1 MALYDFDIAD
11 AERFAREQ
19 GIRTHKYGNQLVFQ
33 TCPYC
38 KGGKNHDKD
47 TFAIGDNG
55 AFNCKR
61 SSCNMTGNMITLAK
75 DFNFRLSDSVER
87 YLERG
92 SYHKDNYKPYKY
104 ECKEPKEGAV
114 QYLLKRGISEEVCK
128 KYEITMK
135 SDNRTLI
142 IPFRDENGVVWCIK
156 YRDTQFKK
164 GIDKMKEWFDCR
176 KIVNENGELEKD
188 IKSLSK
194 PILFGM
200 YQCESFDRLVI
211 TEGQLDSLA
220 CATAGIKNAVSV
232 PTGQGGATWIPY
244 CYDWMNKFEEIV
256 VFGDCENGHITLSD
270 MIKSRFSRKR
280 VRIVRTEDYKGCK
293 DANELLQLHGKQAVI
308 DAIEHSEAMLN
319 KYIIPATT
327 VQYVDIDKLPRISTG
342 IGEMDKILKGGFV
355 YGQLVLLS
363 GKKGNGKSTMASQ
376 FIVEAL
382 AQKQRV
388 LVYSGELQHYIVK
401 GWIDGQL
408 WGKTGLRNSEIDICN
423 NFYGDK
429 LYLFDTGVKNETPPD
444 VLDIIEDGLITNDFK
459 FVLIDNL
466 MTAKRVRGD
475 ENLYQAQS
483 DFVFRLARMAKQY
496 NTVIMLVAHP
506 RKSNG
511 IFDNDDVSGSA
522 DITNLA
528 DVVMSYDKDKDRELE
543 DLRVMRITKNRLTG
557 KLGNVDLWYSESS
570 RRISDDSRVFDKNY
584 FDMFVNSDEEMEIP
598 FD

>member
-1 MALYDFDIAD
+1 MALYDYDIAD

-19 GIRTHKYGNQLVFQ
+19 GIRTHRNGNNLVFQ

-38 KGGKNHDKD
+38 KGGKNHDRD

-61 SSCNMTGNMITLAK
+61 SSCNMTGNMLTIAK
-75 DFNFRLSDSVER
+75 DFNFHLSDSVER

-92 SYHKDNYKPYKY
+92 TYRKDNYKPYKY
-104 ECKEPKEGAV
+104 EYTEPKDGAV
-114 QYLLKRGISEEVCK
+114 TYLKSRGISEAICR

-135 SDNRTLI
+135 DDNRTLV
-142 IPFRDENGVVWCIK
+142 IPFRDEKGVVWCIK
-156 YRDTQFKK
+156 YRDTKFQK

-176 KIVNENGELEKD
+176 KIQNEKGEWEKD

-200 YQCESFDRLVI
+200 YQCEGFDRLVI
-211 TEGQLDSLA
+211 TEGQLDSMA
-220 CATAGIKNAVSV
+220 CATAGINNAVSV

-244 CYDWMNKFEEIV
+244 CYDWMKQFKEIV

-270 MIKSRFSRKR
+270 MIKSRFNRTR
-280 VRIVRTEDYKGCK
+280 VRIVKAEDYKGCK

-308 DAIEHSEAMLN
+308 NAVEKSEAMLN
-319 KYIIPATT
+319 KYIIPATS

-342 IGEMDKILKGGFV
+342 IGAIDKILKGGFV
-355 YGQLVLLS
+355 LGQLVLLS

-408 WGKTGLRNSEIDICN
+408 WGKTSLRNSEIDICN
-423 NFYGDK
+423 TFYGDK
-429 LYLFDTGVKNETPPD
+429 LFLFDTGIKNESPPD

-506 RKSNG
+506 RKSNNV
-511 IFDNDDVSGSA
+511 FDNDDVSGSA

-528 DVVMSYDKDKDRELE
+528 DVVMSYDRDKDRELE

-557 KLGNVDLWYSESS
+557 KLGSVDLWYSEAS
-570 RRISDDSRVFDKNY
+570 RRISDDSRVFNKNY
-584 FDMFVNSDEEMEIP
+584 FDMFVTVDEEMEIP
-598 FD
+598 F